1 MKGSRS
7 NERYYHSRICRK
19 RPSFV
24 EGGTRSPLDKEVYR
38 FEVPYQLLSLW
49 LQQRTVFS
57 NWFCTWGQ
65 QPPTAI
71 AFSSHYLNRVI
82 QSTRGCNPLNR
93 KKQIT
98 LHFPSNE
105 PDSWIWIFLFIACL
119 TSLTQFVSLLD
130 QDDSKTKNQKS
141 KINYFSGE
149 LEMEISMPMLMI
161 FMTHSSF
168 HDDERQRKTNNSFGR
183 VWKRRFCLFRRKI
196 FVAPGKFYWKAKP
209 PCKIHKK
216 TRHELLFLLLSLA
229 RLLGNQTE
237 VQIPSTE

>member
-1 MKGSRS
+1 MQPIKSKKA
-7 NERYYHSRICRK
+7 NH
-19 RPSFV
+19 FAL
-24 EGGTRSPLDKEVYR
+24 PL
-38 FEVPYQLLSLW
+38 
-49 LQQRTVFS
+49 QRTRFLNLNFPIHCLLNKS
-57 NWFCTWGQ
+57 NPIRFLAWSRWF
-65 QPPTAI
+65 
-71 AFSSHYLNRVI
+71 
-82 QSTRGCNPLNR
+82 
-93 KKQIT
+93 
-98 LHFPSNE
+98 
-105 PDSWIWIFLFIACL
+105 
-119 TSLTQFVSLLD
+119 
-130 QDDSKTKNQKS
+130 KNQKS

-216 TRHELLFLLLSLA
+216 TRHKLLLFLLLSLA